1 MTEIQS
7 IPQMN
12 IPQITLKEK
21 NRRIGVAKAL
31 LTEIGNS
38 HTFRKEIEDTEKLA
52 EKEGIE
58 AYWKLQ
64 GKLSRGELSTKLISY
79 KGIDDATEFCIHLA
93 NILNGIETPEE
104 KWYRI
109 RENIKE
115 FLKTDEDIPKSETL
129 KKLADEAIE
138 EDTMDGYY
146 NLLKSFRKQYDELV
160 QLKQNEEKAD
170 DFLAR
175 MTGVIHDQ
183 KK

>member
-1 MTEIQS
+1 MTEL
-7 IPQMN
+7 
-12 IPQITLKEK
+12 TLKEK

-38 HTFRKEIEDTEKLA
+38 YTFRKEIEDTEKLA

-64 GKLSRGELSTKLISY
+64 GKLSRGELSTHLISY

-115 FLKTDEDIPKSETL
+115 FLKSDADINSSENL
-129 KKLADEAIE
+129 KKLSEEAIA
-138 EDTMDGYY
+138 EDTMDDYY
-146 NLLKSFRKQYDELV
+146 NLLKSFRKSYDELV
-160 QLKQNEEKAD
+160 KLKGSEENADAFLEQLTKVVYDRK
-170 DFLAR
+170 
-175 MTGVIHDQ
+175 
-183 KK
+183 

>member
-1 MTEIQS
+1 MVEITE
-7 IPQMN
+7 
-12 IPQITLKEK
+12 KEK

-38 HTFRKEIEDTEKLA
+38 YTFRKEIEETEKLV
-52 EKEGIE
+52 EKESIE

-64 GKLSRGELSTKLISY
+64 SKLSRGELSTKLISY
-79 KGIDDATEFCIHLA
+79 KGIDNATEFCIHLA

-115 FLKTDEDIPKSETL
+115 FLNSDEDINTSESL
-129 KKLADEAIE
+129 KKLAEEAIA

-146 NLLKSFRKQYDELV
+146 NLLKNFRKKYDV
-160 QLKQNEEKAD
+160 ITKLKKSEENAD
-170 DFLAR
+170 DFLKR
-175 MTGVIHDQ
+175 LTDVIHD
-183 KK
+183 KKITN